1 MRLLL
6 VTSMVAT
13 TTTMVGAMP
22 AVRFLIV
29 VLSGFAYL
37 ARRLSCVHE

>member
-6 VTSMVAT
+6 VTSMVA

-29 VLSGFAYL
+29 VVSGFAYL